1 MGINVEATRIRLFT
15 MHGVIAAF
23 AGLLLTIEIN
33 VFFPTQ
39 GQGMLL
45 PVMAAVFIGGTSIA
59 GGQGV
64 IVGTFFGSY
73 IIGSLEAGVVATG
86 IGGYWVQLVEGL
98 VMAASVILNVIIGEE
113 GVSLLAR
120 TARKWSVPA
129 QAPPGDGSKGRE
141 SG

>member
-1 MGINVEATRIRLFT
+1 M
-15 MHGVIAAF
+15 
-23 AGLLLTIEIN
+23 EIN

-64 IVGTFFGSY
+64 LVGTFFGAY

-98 VMAASVILNVIIGEE
+98 VMAASVILNVVIGEE
-113 GVSLLAR
+113 GISVLSRA
-120 TARKWSVPA
+120 ARKWGRVSGA
-129 QAPPGDGSKGRE
+129 SAAGEEHGSRGRA
-141 SG
+141 